1 MHTAGKAQIPDP
13 SRIPVCSWDLIPAI
27 FICTCWDLIPTIMML
42 YVGKSWKR
50 TWPSDAGNTSH
61 TASPSY
67 TAIFHKVC
75 VDLINSSQLLLN
87 YIRTSLQVAVD
98 HLGRS
103 TW

>member
-1 MHTAGKAQIPDP
+1 MLIAAVIWV
-13 SRIPVCSWDLIPAI
+13 PVDAPLLCGPTTIAI
-27 FICTCWDLIPTIMML
+27 ITQVI
-42 YVGKSWKR
+42 
-50 TWPSDAGNTSH
+50 
-61 TASPSY
+61 
-67 TAIFHKVC
+67 AIFHKVC